1 MADVI
6 ISKTKYAQLLE
17 KALRYDYLR
26 QMMKE
31 NIFSPPPVK
40 NIKEIVKA
48 FRGTKIYNDKFLESL
63 ERGLRRSSYFHTK

>member
-6 ISKTKYAQLLE
+6 ISKTKYTQLLE

-31 NIFSPPPVK
+31 NIFAPPPIKNVK
-40 NIKEIVKA
+40 KIINA
-48 FRGTKIYNDKFLESL
+48 FKGTNIYNDKFLKSL
-63 ERGLRRSSYFHTK
+63 ERGLKRSLYFHAK